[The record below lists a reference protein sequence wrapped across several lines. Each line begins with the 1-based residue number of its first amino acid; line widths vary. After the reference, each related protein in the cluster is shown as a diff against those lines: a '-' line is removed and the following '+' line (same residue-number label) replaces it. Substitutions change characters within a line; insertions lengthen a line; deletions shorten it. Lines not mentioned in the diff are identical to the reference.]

1 MTSISVPA
9 PSNASITLRHSLP
22 PLAVSDQCYLQGI
35 HVCDVVAPGEF
46 SPDCDSN
53 ALPIAQRC
61 LHEMDAV
68 VVQDPALL
76 PTDAAAALAIPVHF
90 DGAIQSVVVFFAK
103 LPSEAMPDPVGVF
116 EVWRPVGPYDEV
128 ALREGYYGKLERF
141 QNVSSF
147 VRFEKGNGLPGVVW
161 EQGRALAQD
170 DLANH
175 MGFLRA
181 AGASA
186 DLLNAAVGLP
196 VFADQYLSTAVLIQ
210 SKRSPMARAI
220 EVWNIDGAECELTSQ
235 AYGEVENAFRL
246 DTGTRIP
253 LATGILGLV
262 AEHQRVVLLE
272 DMEALLLTRPAERVM
287 PSPTAG
293 LAIPF
298 FDGTHLSSITV
309 LMF

>member
-1 MTSISVPA
+1 MTSTFLPE
-9 PSNASITLRHSLP
+9 PSNASINLRTSLP
-22 PLAVSDQCYLQGI
+22 PLAVSDQCYLQGV
-35 HVCDVVAPGEF
+35 HVCDVTGTGDL
-46 SPDCDSN
+46 SPDCDAS

-61 LHEMDAV
+61 LHESDAI
-68 VVQDPALL
+68 VVQDPSLL
-76 PTDAAAALAIPVHF
+76 PTDASAAMAIPVHC
-90 DGAIQSVVVFFAK
+90 DGAVQSVIVLFAK
-103 LPSEAMPDPVGVF
+103 SANEAISDPVGVF

-186 DLLNAAVGLP
+186 DLLNSAVGLP
-196 VFADQYLSTAVLIQ
+196 IFAEQYLSTAVLIQ

-220 EVWNIDGAECELTSQ
+220 EVWNIDGKECELTSQ
-235 AYGEVENAFRL
+235 AYGDVEQAFRL
-246 DTGTRIP
+246 DSGTRVP
-253 LATGILGLV
+253 LAAGILGLV
-262 AEHQRVVLLE
+262 AEHQRVVLIE
-272 DMEALLLTRPAERVM
+272 DMEALLLTRPADRVM

-298 FDGTHLSSITV
+298 FDGSHLSSITV